1 MQMGNIEIEFVEAV
15 DRWLV
20 SKSEDDLEDA
30 DWLAHFIIQT
40 LPKYAE
46 FNTIRKLYE
55 HLTGKEID

>member
-1 MQMGNIEIEFVEAV
+1 MGNIEKEFVAAM
-15 DRWLV
+15 DRWIV
-20 SKSEDDLEDA
+20 TQSEDDFEDA

-40 LPKYAE
+40 LPQYKE